1 MRVDRKPLLRSWFTR
16 SGKIFSAAKNF
27 FQNSYKRSTDVLSL
41 LARLRDRRVSVPCL
55 PFLQGDTRRRLCRR
69 RAMCAPPIITVRA
82 SSSHRLPRDR
92 AHLLGNI
99 RPLPLRRVAPGLL
112 HRMAPAVLR
121 AQARLHPLADAPA
134 RPRRKV
140 PVRGQCSNAGP
151 PPLLYALA
159 AAAVTARFAG
169 LLCRYIAYIEPF
181 LVRHQADVDGS
192 VATLLQR
199 AGEFQIHDLG
209 KFGSLAATKGEEA
222 VALYRH
228 AAKSG
233 GNDSATAKKHI

>member
-1 MRVDRKPLLRSWFTR
+1 MWTESPLP
-16 SGKIFSAAKNF
+16 
-27 FQNSYKRSTDVLSL
+27 
-41 LARLRDRRVSVPCL
+41 SVPS
-55 PFLQGDTRRRLCRR
+55 RRYATTVVPTACE
-69 RAMCAPPIITVRA
+69 CAPPIITVRA

-151 PPLLYALA
+151 PPPLLYALA

-169 LLCRYIAYIEPF
+169 LLQVHRVHRALPRQAPGRCR
-181 LVRHQADVDGS
+181 R
-192 VATLLQR
+192 QR
-199 AGEFQIHDLG
+199 CDAPPEGGRVPNPRPGEIR
-209 KFGSLAATKGEEA
+209 LARGYQGEEA

>member
-1 MRVDRKPLLRSWFTR
+1 M
-16 SGKIFSAAKNF
+16 
-27 FQNSYKRSTDVLSL
+27 
-41 LARLRDRRVSVPCL
+41 
-55 PFLQGDTRRRLCRR
+55 
-69 RAMCAPPIITVRA
+69 
-82 SSSHRLPRDR
+82 
-92 AHLLGNI
+92 
-99 RPLPLRRVAPGLL
+99 
-112 HRMAPAVLR
+112 
-121 AQARLHPLADAPA
+121 
-134 RPRRKV
+134 
-140 PVRGQCSNAGP
+140 
-151 PPLLYALA
+151 